1 MYVCGCDSSHANSS
15 IFYSQPAFYEAFGLT
30 VVEAMTCGL
39 PTLATCHGGPAEI
52 IEDRISGFH
61 IDPYH
66 PDKVS
71 AILADFFQQCKD
83 DPSYWEKIS
92 KAGLQR
98 ILERFV
104 FLNGIDCSTIIN
116 RAYQVVTNMRKGN

>member
-1 MYVCGCDSSHANSS
+1 
-15 IFYSQPAFYEAFGLT
+15 
-30 VVEAMTCGL
+30 MTCGL
-39 PTLATCHGGPAEI
+39 PTFATCRGGPAEI
-52 IEDRISGFH
+52 IEDGISGFH

-71 AILADFFQQCKD
+71 ASLADFFQQCKD

-116 RAYQVVTNMRKGN
+116 RAYQVVTNIRKGN